1 MKEDYSSSDFPVHI
15 DLGKE
20 PQNSPMEAA
29 SSDRPSPKKYYPSLY
44 LSDIPGISSLP
55 RKGWA
60 LIEFEAPRVNLEI
73 SEDGNRASADLK
85 IKTICLP
92 DSSDD
97 DGEDMATILAKA
109 LKGAGHEVDVD
120 VEDEEEGEE

>member
-20 PQNSPMEAA
+20 PEHPPVDAVV
-29 SSDRPSPKKYYPSLY
+29 SDRPSPKKYYPSLY
-44 LSDIPGISSLP
+44 LSDIQGISSLP

-73 SEDGNRASADLK
+73 SEDGSRASADLK

-92 DSSDD
+92 DSSED
-97 DGEDMATILAKA
+97 DGDDMATMLAKA
-109 LKGAGHEVDVD
+109 LKGAGHEVDVE
-120 VEDEEEGEE
+120 VEDEEGEDD